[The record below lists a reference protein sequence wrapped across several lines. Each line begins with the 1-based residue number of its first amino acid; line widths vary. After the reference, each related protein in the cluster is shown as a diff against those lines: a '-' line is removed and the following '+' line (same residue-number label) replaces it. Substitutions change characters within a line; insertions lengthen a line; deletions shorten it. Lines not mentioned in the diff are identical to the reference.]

1 MRSLEEEQ
9 NDVKIGLEIHFQVS
23 GRKLFCEC
31 KGEEGTKEL
40 GSFTRKL
47 AVVSGERSEKDA
59 AALQESMKGREF
71 EYRKT
76 ENSCLV
82 EMDEEPPHYPGKDTL
97 ETAIIVSLILGCK
110 VVDNVHF
117 MRKIVID
124 GSNTSGFQRT
134 GIVGLHGVF
143 KKGTSN
149 IGITSVTLEEEAC
162 RKIKEEENKVVYSL
176 DRLGIPL
183 IEISTDPDIRSPK
196 EARDVAESI
205 GLAVKQS
212 RMIRRET
219 SSIRQDLNISIRGG
233 NRVEIKGV
241 QSLSQIERVLSKEI
255 ERQQSLVEIAGIL
268 RNRDVSTDFHIEDLT
283 NSSFFKSSD
292 VFTKGLKAGKKI
304 FGFTLP
310 GLSGVLNNG
319 KYRLGREIA
328 ERLRTV
334 GIGGFIHSDELPNY
348 GIGEA
353 EKKEISERLG
363 AKNEDAFG
371 LVSLESN
378 RLSQCIEIIQSRI
391 AEAKKGVPAETRGA
405 NENDTRFLRP
415 LPGSSRMYP
424 ETDIQLIPLDSEYIK
439 DVERK
444 VPPTVEQRVS
454 HLESLGIPRQEAF
467 VSLWKEYD
475 DVLESFVNDFG
486 SPKVCARFLAVV
498 FASERPDVVKAST
511 LLERFSRGNIPSESL
526 EALYREGV
534 FIMPGGRKIVLKKN
548 DSSNYVLEL
557 HGKDGNKEIGPDFKF
572 KGQSDERLQK
582 IIESVI
588 MKNENLV
595 RERGDGSFKLLMGEV
610 MKQVRGEFEGKDIS
624 DLLKKMISEASH
636 KDGKTEFQDAGKR

>member
-40 GSFTRKL
+40 ESFTRRL
-47 AVVSGERSEKDA
+47 TIVSGEKSEKDA
-59 AALQESMKGREF
+59 AALQESMKGKEF

-82 EMDEEPPHYPGKDTL
+82 EMDEEPPHHPGKDTL

-134 GIVGLHGVF
+134 GVIGLHGAF
-143 KKGTSN
+143 KTESKT
-149 IGITSVTLEEEAC
+149 IGVTSVTLEEEAC
-162 RKIKEEENKVVYSL
+162 RKIREDEKKVVYSL

-196 EARDVAESI
+196 EAREVAESI

-212 RMIRRET
+212 RMIRREA

-255 ERQQSLVEIAGIL
+255 ERQQSLLEIAEIL
-268 RNRDVSTDFHIEDLT
+268 SKRNMSTEFHLEDLT
-283 NSSFFKSSD
+283 HSTFFKSSD
-292 VFTKGLKAGKKI
+292 IFIKGLKSGKKI

-310 GLSGVLNNG
+310 GLSGVLNDG

-328 ERLRTV
+328 DRLRAV

-348 GIGEA
+348 GIDEE
-353 EKKEISERLG
+353 EKQEISEKLG
-363 AKNEDAFG
+363 VIAGDAFG

-378 RLSQCIEIIQSRI
+378 RITQCIEIIQNRI
-391 AEAKKGVPAETRGA
+391 LEAKKGVPAETRGA
-405 NENDTRFLRP
+405 SDNETRFLRP

-424 ETDIQLIPLDSEYIK
+424 ETDIPLIPLDSAYIR

-444 VPPTVEQRVS
+444 VPPTVEQRVT
-454 HLESLGIPRQEAF
+454 HLESLGVPRQEAF

-475 DVLESFVNDFG
+475 VVLESFVNNFG
-486 SPKVCARFLAVV
+486 NPKVCARFLAVV
-498 FASERPDVVKAST
+498 FASEQPDVEKAST
-511 LLERFSRGNIPSESL
+511 LMGRFSRGNIPSESL
-526 EALYREGV
+526 EALYKDGEYS
-534 FIMPGGRKIVLKKN
+534 MPGGKKIVLKK
-548 DSSNYVLEL
+548 DDHSNYVLEL
-557 HGKDGNKEIGPDFKF
+557 QDNEGNREIDSDFRF
-572 KGQSDERLQK
+572 KNQSDERLLN
-582 IIESVI
+582 IIENI
-588 MKNENLV
+588 IRENETLV
-595 RERGDGSFKLLMGEV
+595 KERGDGSFKLLMGEV
-610 MKQVRGEFEGKDIS
+610 MKQVRGEFEGKEIS
-624 DLLKKMISEASH
+624 DLLKKMI
-636 KDGKTEFQDAGKR
+636 TEKMQNRGRA